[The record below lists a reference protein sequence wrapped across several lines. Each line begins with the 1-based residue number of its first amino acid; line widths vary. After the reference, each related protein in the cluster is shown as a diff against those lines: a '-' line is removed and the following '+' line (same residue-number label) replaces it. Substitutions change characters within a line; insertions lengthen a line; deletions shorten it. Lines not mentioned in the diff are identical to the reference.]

1 MKRLKEKIN
10 EKVSCYKQ
18 ELIENPFERIV
29 SSIPWVFIIII
40 GLMAVFAYI
49 KFIVDGGYSMA
60 VARIKENGPFASANF
75 TYGTI
80 GIISNKV
87 VWIIIGIIMGIML
100 LAAIFFMYE
109 EKEILQSIFFT
120 IDLIVMA
127 FCFVCLI
134 VKIEHDELLNQDIDI
149 IYSLVILAAIVIFF
163 KLLIDSYGGGILL
176 LGMIGIGIYLIILA
190 LLLFLENIVAI
201 GAFAGALILV
211 GITAAVIIFSN
222 SSGESSGGTYSAA
235 GSSTSLNSVSGNSGV
250 KSRKSGKKTDD
261 IPAYKKDSNPNHHYI
276 ATYNEVLGVKLYK
289 VHDKMG
295 DYIELDNT
303 RVEKKICSLA
313 DAESGKHRFYREESG
328 KEIRVQE
335 IPWK

>member
-100 LAAIFFMYE
+100 LAAIFFMY
-109 EKEILQSIFFT
+109 
-120 IDLIVMA
+120 
-127 FCFVCLI
+127 
-134 VKIEHDELLNQDIDI
+134 
-149 IYSLVILAAIVIFF
+149 
-163 KLLIDSYGGGILL
+163 
-176 LGMIGIGIYLIILA
+176 
-190 LLLFLENIVAI
+190 
-201 GAFAGALILV
+201 
-211 GITAAVIIFSN
+211 
-222 SSGESSGGTYSAA
+222 
-235 GSSTSLNSVSGNSGV
+235 
-250 KSRKSGKKTDD
+250 
-261 IPAYKKDSNPNHHYI
+261 
-276 ATYNEVLGVKLYK
+276 
-289 VHDKMG
+289 
-295 DYIELDNT
+295 
-303 RVEKKICSLA
+303 
-313 DAESGKHRFYREESG
+313 
-328 KEIRVQE
+328 
-335 IPWK
+335 